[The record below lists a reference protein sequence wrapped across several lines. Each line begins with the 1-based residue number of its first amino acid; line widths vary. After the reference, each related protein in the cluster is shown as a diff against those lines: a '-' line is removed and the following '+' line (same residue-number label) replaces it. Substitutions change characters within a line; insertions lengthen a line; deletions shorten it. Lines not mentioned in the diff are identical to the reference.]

1 MKDATDSHSTSAQVR
16 SAPDPRTGMTSL
28 QSNTGVDWQAA
39 YNYDTHNHR
48 SIDSVPVLPGQEIR
62 SGHGHGVASSRF
74 FSRKSLLGSS
84 TSGVAASVAKPP
96 QLLTIPER
104 FIPREQRQSASSQ
117 RTSTVDTPA
126 ARLRQQ
132 PHISE
137 WYISLSRRC

>member
-1 MKDATDSHSTSAQVR
+1 
-16 SAPDPRTGMTSL
+16 MTSL

-39 YNYDTHNHR
+39 YNFDTRNHR

-62 SGHGHGVASSRF
+62 GGHGHGVASSRF

-104 FIPREQRQSASSQ
+104 FIPRDQRPSASGQ
-117 RTSTVDTPA
+117 RMSTVETPA
-126 ARLRQQ
+126 PRLRQQ
-132 PHISE
+132 SQSSE
-137 WYISLSRRC
+137 C